1 MPSRPA
7 SPAGGSALPSAQG
20 TPVKL
25 RPSAQGAPEN
35 LPRPSKLN
43 TTPSEASSVTASAI
57 TSAITS
63 PFTSPRRA
71 AASGPASG
79 AASGAA
85 SGPISNPITAVGSGG
100 GSGGNSPDRTIAPET
115 NRNASSNTGLA
126 KLVNRL
132 RGLSLGEGAEEAGGG
147 AGGAE
152 GAEGVASQGED
163 IFDREELMITDE
175 ELYFVEVLEA
185 YTETPDE
192 VSNEERE
199 KALNYFKD
207 EQFDAF
213 RRYVGLLTG
222 PNENF
227 SKLWKGFD
235 DYDTF
240 GFTQLL
246 ATIDSDSIV
255 SAFIQL
261 IDEVPSAIYDIKILN
276 NLNMV
281 LQTKDAA
288 LLPKHNKCPSV
299 EIFDTDINYYHMFKL
314 IEIISAEE

>member
-25 RPSAQGAPEN
+25 RPPN
-35 LPRPSKLN
+35 LN
-43 TTPSEASSVTASAI
+43 TTLSGASSVTASAN
-57 TSAITS
+57 TST
-63 PFTSPRRA
+63 FTSPRRA
-71 AASGPASG
+71 AASGAGSGPANG
-79 AASGAA
+79 AASGPANGAA

-100 GSGGNSPDRTIAPET
+100 GSGGGNSPDIIIPLERSL
-115 NRNASSNTGLA
+115 NASSLA
-126 KLVNRL
+126 RKLRS
-132 RGLSLGEGAEEAGGG
+132 LSLGGAAGAGAEGAAGGAEEA
-147 AGGAE
+147 AGGKE
-152 GAEGVASQGED
+152 VASQDED

-199 KALNYFKD
+199 EALNYFKD

-227 SKLWKGFD
+227 NKLWKGFD

-261 IDEVPSAIYDIKILN
+261 IDEVPSAIYDVKILN

-281 LQTKDAA
+281 LQTKNTA